1 MAFVCQP
8 CMSKTRSNLCANT
21 VIKKCTQED
30 GITQYTSTNRKKY
43 HHSPKVLTQWTNK
56 WLMILSTQNTHGETL
71 SEEMTLG
78 LSPESLN
85 SVLTI
90 KFLNSYDTQKN
101 FNNNTTKGLARD
113 LDEWQDPLINII
125 LSQNNISRLDTTKL
139 IHLPRD
145 RQYFETNKS
154 NANKNKSWD
163 RYRNLRKSINDI
175 CVYRMHKSTITD
187 SPSKHLLHMQIPLHY
202 PQWWKQRECWEM
214 HFQG

>member
-1 MAFVCQP
+1 MCYLIFRPIMAFVSQP

-21 VIKKCTQED
+21 VITKCTQED

-56 WLMILSTQNTHGETL
+56 WLMILSTQNTHGKTL

-90 KFLNSYDTQKN
+90 KFLNSYDTHKN
-101 FNNNTTKGLARD
+101 FNN
-113 LDEWQDPLINII
+113 I
-125 LSQNNISRLDTTKL
+125 QNNISRLDTTKL
-139 IHLPRD
+139 THLPRD

-154 NANKNKSWD
+154 KANKNKSWD
-163 RYRNLRKSINDI
+163 RYRILER
-175 CVYRMHKSTITD
+175 V
-187 SPSKHLLHMQIPLHY
+187 
-202 PQWWKQRECWEM
+202 
-214 HFQG
+214 